1 MFMFIEVVGF
11 FLVIAGLIL
20 AAAGIFYI
28 RDWFRFR
35 RLAKERAGESICQ
48 FARSF
53 KRREVEPSVIRA
65 CWNGFQKVAT
75 VKNFP
80 VRTSDSI
87 AWLYGI
93 ENDELD
99 EFFEDLAAQTG
110 RSIKNTEVNPFHSK
124 VESVG
129 DFVLFLNAQP
139 KLLLGGAPG
148 RTLKENVGS
157 HAKRML

>member
-1 MFMFIEVVGF
+1 MEVVRV
-11 FLVIAGLIL
+11 FLVIIGLIGVTI
-20 AAAGIFYI
+20 GIFHI
-28 RDWFRFR
+28 RDWLRFR

-53 KRREVEPSVIRA
+53 KRREVDPSVIRA
-65 CWNGFQKVAT
+65 CWNGFQEAAT
-75 VKNFP
+75 VRNFP
-80 VRTSDSI
+80 VRTSDPI

-99 EFFEDLAAQTG
+99 EFFEDIAAKTG
-110 RSIKNTEVNPFHSK
+110 RSVKNTEVNPFHSK

-139 KLLLGGAPG
+139 KLLLGGAPSRLLEKG
-148 RTLKENVGS
+148 ARLN
-157 HAKRML
+157 ARRKR